1 MAAGSISPCTPRRCC
16 RIARP
21 PTGRPTLAAAALL
34 ATLLLWPSPA
44 EANSFEGL
52 AQAILAILLDLAIG
66 VPLLVMSIAG
76 LVQLIKRTH
85 GSGTKAVA
93 IVILSIAT
101 LGLVAVMVALA
112 SAGSRHV
119 LGVAVMCSPLLLL
132 CALGGLLGVTLLR
145 RVARARRS

>member
-1 MAAGSISPCTPRRCC
+1 M
-16 RIARP
+16 
-21 PTGRPTLAAAALL
+21 AAALTPLSRSPRWPLL
-34 ATLLLWPSPA
+34 AVTALALIVLWPSPA
-44 EANSFEGL
+44 EASNFEGL

-85 GSGTKAVA
+85 GGGTKAVA
-93 IVILSIAT
+93 IVILSIVT

-119 LGVAVMCSPLLLL
+119 VGVAVMCSPLLLL
-132 CALGGLLGVTLLR
+132 CTLGGLLGVTLLR
-145 RVARARRS
+145 RVARARRG